1 MHCAEDVI
9 LSFKR
14 IVGPDPKCSGKV
26 KGDVDTKRCG
36 TVKNKKD
43 HRNILYI
50 QLFESRTCPGLS
62 FVALG
67 EPHWESGINSGTPK
81 TFTNM
86 GSGRKGT

>member
-1 MHCAEDVI
+1 MCMVSGI
-9 LSFKR
+9 RKKP
-14 IVGPDPKCSGKV
+14 IQDPGYR
-26 KGDVDTKRCG
+26 GQ
-36 TVKNKKD
+36 KD
-43 HRNILYI
+43 NI